1 MKFGPGLTTYQF
13 KRQLDHV
20 KYRLYF
26 KKAPYLKTLNL
37 HDRNAAKYMTV
48 AELHQKGIDQKG
60 LGLLRND
67 GQRFL
72 RVVQDAYNCITNYG

>member
-13 KRQLDHV
+13 KRQIDHV

-26 KKAPYLKTLNL
+26 KKAPYLKTLDL

-48 AELHQKGIDQKG
+48 AELHHKGIENFYQMMVKEFF
-60 LGLLRND
+60 RKY
-67 GQRFL
+67 FL
-72 RVVQDAYNCITNYG
+72 RYRC

>member
-13 KRQLDHV
+13 KRQIDQA

-37 HDRNAAKYMTV
+37 HDQNAAKYMTV
-48 AELHQKGIDQKG
+48 ADAHHKGIG
-60 LGLLRND
+60 FFYTND
-67 GQRFL
+67 SHTVSRY
-72 RVVQDAYNCITNYG
+72 RS

>member
-13 KRQLDHV
+13 KRQIDHV

-48 AELHQKGIDQKG
+48 AELHHKGIENFHQMMVLKIFKIS
-60 LGLLRND
+60 LLNFTD
-67 GQRFL
+67 L
-72 RVVQDAYNCITNYG
+72 R

>member
-48 AELHQKGIDQKG
+48 AELHQKGI
-60 LGLLRND
+60 
-67 GQRFL
+67 
-72 RVVQDAYNCITNYG
+72 